1 MNAAKETY
9 TSSELAPALGVT
21 ERAIQFR
28 AKRDSWPFEKRVGR
42 GGGNV
47 YPLATL
53 PEDVRAAIT
62 LAQAKAMETEE
73 STAPKARAQAADVVV
88 PDWSWNKAKAKLRLV
103 SEWRSYTARQAQ
115 LGRNVKEASG
125 AFLLA
130 YEAGQLLPQ
139 LREQLGQVSMPTLYR
154 WDKALRENARD
165 LEALADKRGGWANG
179 RKKGLGQ
186 IGEDAQQAFLAAYL
200 QPNKPSLTLAHRAMA
215 LVLEHAGL
223 PVPNYSSVRRFLERF
238 DSYNHDL
245 VVFQREG
252 MKALDDKVGPF
263 LSRDDKILQVGDVLV
278 SDGHVMNFLVIN
290 PETGKPQRM
299 TLVGWQDWASR
310 MFVAFEIMPTENTQ
324 AISSSLFRA
333 FQNLGRK
340 PGAVYLDNGKAFDN
354 QYFSGSADMAEN
366 DGLYLSLGIHVLH
379 SKPYVARTKIIE
391 RWWGDFDRQ
400 CSRLMDS
407 YVGANID
414 DKPAHMHRNERW
426 HKDRHEGRVP
436 TLEEAKQV
444 VAEFAR
450 WKANQPH
457 PTRLRT
463 TPLEVFRA
471 GRGPGF
477 SEAEL
482 ANLSRQ
488 FLYRREV
495 TPKRCRIAML
505 GCEFEAGFLMG
516 INKKLMAHY
525 SYSDLSQVWVY
536 DEGRLLGVAKPIT
549 TVHPLA
555 ALLGTDFDM
564 TQLKA
569 KQKENAALVRGTVK
583 LATQMHQQFGPAAA
597 SPLNALP
604 HMQPMSERRTTFIPK
619 ASACSG
625 RPMLEAVP
633 EITAEERTQLEAVRQ
648 RSLEA
653 AKARPAYAHR
663 ERFGS
668 PLERYGH
675 LFEIEVVQGIA
686 LTGEDAAWARKY
698 EQGEEYREVAALRY
712 DKLRRL
718 YRKTA

>member
-1 MNAAKETY
+1 MHVAKDIY
-9 TSSELAPALGVT
+9 TSAELAPVLGVT
-21 ERAIQFR
+21 ERAVQLR
-28 AKRDSWPFEKRVGR
+28 AGRDSWPFNKRAGR
-42 GGGNV
+42 GGGKV
-47 YPLATL
+47 YPLTTL
-53 PEDVRAAIT
+53 PEDVRAAIA
-62 LAQAKAMETEE
+62 LAQAKAVEANA
-73 STAPKARAQAADVVV
+73 APATRGPATDVVV
-88 PDWSWNKAKAKLRLV
+88 PDWSWNKAKAKFRLV
-103 SEWRSYTARQAQ
+103 AEWRSYTAQQAQ
-115 LGRNVKEASG
+115 LGRNVKEATG

-139 LREQLGQVSMPTLYR
+139 LREQLGRVSLPTLYR
-154 WDKALRENARD
+154 WDKALRENDRD

-186 IGEDAQQAFLAAYL
+186 INEAAQQAFLAAYL
-200 QPNKPSLTLAHRAMA
+200 LPAKPSMQLAYNTMK
-215 LVLEHAGL
+215 LVLERAGL
-223 PVPNYSSVRRFLERF
+223 PVPNYSSTRRFCMRF
-238 DSYNHDL
+238 DTYNHDL
-245 VVFQREG
+245 VVFHREG

-278 SDGHVMNFLVIN
+278 SDGHTMNFTVIN

-310 MFVAFEIMPTENTQ
+310 MFVSFEIMPTENTQ

-333 FQNLGRK
+333 CQNLGRT

-354 QYFSGSADMAEN
+354 QYFSGTADMAEN

-379 SKPYVARTKIIE
+379 SMPYVARTKIIE

-400 CSRLMDS
+400 CARLMDS

-414 DKPAHMHRNERW
+414 DKPAHMHKNERW
-426 HKDRHEGRVP
+426 HKERHQGRVP

-450 WKANQPH
+450 WKASQPH
-457 PTRLRT
+457 PTRPRT
-463 TPLEVFRA
+463 TPFEVFNA

-536 DEGRLLGVAKPIT
+536 DEGRLLGVARPVA

-555 ALLGTDFDM
+555 ALLGTEFDM
-564 TQLKA
+564 TQLRA
-569 KQKENAALVRGTVK
+569 KQKEHAAMKRDTVR
-583 LATQMHQQFGPAAA
+583 LATQMHQQYGPAAA
-597 SPLNALP
+597 SGLAALP
-604 HMQPMSERRTTFIPK
+604 HMQSVSERRTTFVSKP
-619 ASACSG
+619 SA

-633 EITAEERTQLEAVRQ
+633 EMPAEERAGLEAARQ

-653 AKARPAYAHR
+653 AKNRPAYEPR

-668 PLERYGH
+668 PLERYAY
-675 LFEIEVVQGIA
+675 LFDVEVVQGIA
-686 LTGEDAAWARKY
+686 LTEEDAAWARKY

-712 DKLRRL
+712 EKLRRM